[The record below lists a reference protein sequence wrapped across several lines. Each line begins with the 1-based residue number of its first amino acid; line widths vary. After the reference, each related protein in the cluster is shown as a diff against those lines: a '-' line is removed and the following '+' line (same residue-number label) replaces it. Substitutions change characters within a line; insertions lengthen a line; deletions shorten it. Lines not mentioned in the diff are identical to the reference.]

1 MKIVKSLPI
10 FTIVFLGTRAFK
22 ANALV
27 YSSGPLRR
35 SSRPPRSLND
45 VDCAN
50 GDNPNFASSPRNN
63 DYKKRHERMDQ
74 VLRELQDE
82 FGDGKR
88 NSMDGQQFNWVTMG
102 LSQDPFKTID
112 KEATKKWTEKAFDLA
127 SEFNKD
133 FAGTS
138 KERDTTDEYLQ
149 KSRDWVDR
157 VYKDQENKATNDG
170 QDSSSKQNNLFIASK
185 TTSNNRDNLPTPT
198 PDKQRVF
205 PTETANSENRS
216 NEEMFQVAVDLPGV
230 VRAAVDIT
238 IDGDFLVIEATRH
251 PGSDRQTTRKY
262 IKRIAVVENEVDID
276 KMKASLN
283 NGVLIVSAPKI
294 KVTEIKR
301 KIPIT

>member
-10 FTIVFLGTRAFK
+10 FTIVFLVTRAFK
-22 ANALV
+22 ANALL

-35 SSRPPRSLND
+35 SSRPPRSLD

-50 GDNPNFASSPRNN
+50 GDNTNFSSSPRNN
-63 DYKKRHERMDQ
+63 NYKKRQEHMDQ
-74 VLRELQDE
+74 VFRELQDE

-88 NSMDGQQFNWVTMG
+88 NSMNGEFNWVTMG
-102 LSQDPFKTID
+102 LSQDPFKVID

-133 FAGTS
+133 FAATS

-157 VYKDQENKATNDG
+157 VYTDQENKATNDG
-170 QDSSSKQNNLFIASK
+170 QDSSSKQNNFLIASK
-185 TTSNNRDNLPTPT
+185 RTSNNRDNLPTPT
-198 PDKQRVF
+198 PDKQRVL

-216 NEEMFQVAVDLPGV
+216 NDEMFQVAVDLPGV

-238 IDGDFLVIEATRH
+238 IDGDFLVIEATRP
-251 PGSDRQTTRKY
+251 PGNDRQTTRKY

-283 NGVLIVSAPKI
+283 NGVLIVSAPKV

>member
-1 MKIVKSLPI
+1 MKIVNSLPTFI
-10 FTIVFLGTRAFK
+10 IVFLGTRAFK
-22 ANALV
+22 ANALL

-35 SSRPPRSLND
+35 SSHPPKSPN

-63 DYKKRHERMDQ
+63 VYKKRQERMDQ

-88 NSMDGQQFNWVTMG
+88 NSMDGQQCNWVTMG

-138 KERDTTDEYLQ
+138 KERDTTDEFLQ

-157 VYKDQENKATNDG
+157 VYKDQENKATHDGEDSPLTQND
-170 QDSSSKQNNLFIASK
+170 FPITSK
-185 TTSNNRDNLPTPT
+185 TASNNRDNLTTPT

-205 PTETANSENRS
+205 PSETANSENRS
-216 NEEMFQVAVDLPGV
+216 NEEMFQVAIDLPGV
-230 VRAAVDIT
+230 DRADVDIT
-238 IDGDFLVIEATRH
+238 IDGDFMFIEATRNH
-251 PGSDRQTTRKY
+251 GSDGQTTRKY

-276 KMKASLN
+276 NMKANLN
-283 NGVLIVSAPKI
+283 NGVLVVLAPKY
-294 KVTEIKR
+294 KVAEIKR

>member
-1 MKIVKSLPI
+1 MKIVKSLPLS
-10 FTIVFLGTRAFK
+10 TVVFLGTRAFK

-35 SSRPPRSLND
+35 SSRPSRSLN

-50 GDNPNFASSPRNN
+50 GGNPNFASSPRSN
-63 DYKKRHERMDQ
+63 DYKKRQERMDQ
-74 VLRELQDE
+74 VFRELQEE
-82 FGDGKR
+82 FGDGQR
-88 NSMDGQQFNWVTMG
+88 NSMDGEFNWVTMG

-133 FAGTS
+133 FAATS
-138 KERDTTDEYLQ
+138 KERDMTDEYLQ

-157 VYKDQENKATNDG
+157 VYKDQENKATND
-170 QDSSSKQNNLFIASK
+170 DKDPSSKQNDFPVAPK
-185 TTSNNRDNLPTPT
+185 TTSNNRDNLTTPT
-198 PDKQRVF
+198 PDKQRVS
-205 PTETANSENRS
+205 PTETAYSENRS
-216 NEEMFQVAVDLPGV
+216 NDEMFQVAIDLPGV

-276 KMKASLN
+276 NMKASLN

-294 KVTEIKR
+294 KVTETKR